1 MEFEN
6 NEQFDECVEKF
17 KVLKLKDKRKIC
29 ENDLKEIMAILQQ
42 LNEVNNNK
50 TKVLFNRE
58 ITDINKEECSE
69 DDFVEAMFVYINSIK
84 ELLASYIDVKERK

>member
-1 MEFEN
+1 
-6 NEQFDECVEKF
+6 
-17 KVLKLKDKRKIC
+17 
-29 ENDLKEIMAILQQ
+29 MAILQQ

-50 TKVLFNRE
+50 IKVLFNRE
-58 ITDINKEECSE
+58 ITDMNKEECSE